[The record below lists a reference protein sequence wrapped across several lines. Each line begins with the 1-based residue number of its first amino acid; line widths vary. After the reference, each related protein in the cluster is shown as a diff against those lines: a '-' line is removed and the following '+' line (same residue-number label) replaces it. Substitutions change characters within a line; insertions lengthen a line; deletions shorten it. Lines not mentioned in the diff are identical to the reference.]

1 MLNAGIDMFMMNG
14 SKATTE
20 RLIKNLKKA
29 LNHPEL
35 FVSRIEDAVTKILQV
50 KMAMGLV

>member
-1 MLNAGIDMFMMNG
+1 MTDEEAAITMLNAGIDMFMMNG

-29 LNHPEL
+29 LNHP
-35 FVSRIEDAVTKILQV
+35 
-50 KMAMGLV
+50 